1 MKGKK
6 LSLILVLILVFIVA
20 AFSYTKFKS
29 KKDINTDSPK
39 TENALFASVK
49 EALGKKLTLSCEF
62 QNEGST
68 VKSYIKNGGV
78 RVSSVNSDGTT
89 AEFLQKDG
97 KMYIW
102 DTKSKQGFVST
113 VDTSVSNN
121 GEDLTNKDLT
131 SAESYIDLMDEYKD
145 SCKVSD
151 ISDSLFIIPVDVTFK
166 DLDQFMK
173 DIQSQIPN
181 LPNN

>member
-1 MKGKK
+1 MKSKK
-6 LSLILVLILVFIVA
+6 LSLILVLILVLIVA
-20 AFSYTKFKS
+20 SFFYTKFKS
-29 KKDINTDSPK
+29 KKDVNTDSPK

-49 EALGKKLTLSCEF
+49 EAMGKKLTLSCEF

-78 RVSSVNSDGTT
+78 RISTVNSDGTT

-102 DTKSKQGFVST
+102 DTKSKQGFVSSLSSNET
-113 VDTSVSNN
+113 DSNIKNQDLVSTEKYLDLVDQ
-121 GEDLTNKDLT
+121 
-131 SAESYIDLMDEYKD
+131 YKD
-145 SCKVSD
+145 SCKVGDVSD
-151 ISDSLFIIPVDVTFK
+151 QLFSIPADVSFK